1 MTTAPKL
8 KGQPLKAPSL
18 KAPSLK
24 APRAAHFCLL
34 SSIVIMAMLF
44 SHFARAET
52 YSFAFVPQQSAKKL
66 AKKWVPILNYLG
78 EKTGDTY
85 QFRTAK
91 NIPTFEQRVLN
102 KNYDIAYMNPYHFV
116 VFNEKADYRALAKQ
130 RNKQIKGIIVVRKD
144 ATLESLQQ
152 LANQKL
158 AFPAPAAF
166 AASILPRAELGKRNI
181 AFTPKYVS
189 SHDSVYLNVA
199 KGFMPA
205 GGGVMRTFNNT
216 NAETREQLRVLWTT
230 PGYTPHAFA
239 VKDSFPA
246 DAAERLLQAMLSM
259 NDTEQGKTLLKS
271 VSFKGMEAANNSDW
285 NDVKELALNT
295 LLGTN

>member
-1 MTTAPKL
+1 MGSALTAQL
-8 KGQPLKAPSL
+8 TRQWLSV
-18 KAPSLK
+18 
-24 APRAAHFCLL
+24 AA
-34 SSIVIMAMLF
+34 IAMALLF
-44 SHFARAET
+44 STVLAADT

-78 EKTGDTY
+78 DKTGDTY

-102 KNYDIAYMNPYHFV
+102 NNYDIAYMNPYHFV
-116 VFNEKADYRALAKQ
+116 VFNEKVGYRALAKQ
-130 RNKQIKGIIVVRKD
+130 RNKQIKGIIVVRK
-144 ATLESLQQ
+144 ESGIETLQQ
-152 LANQKL
+152 LANHDL

-166 AASILPRAELGKRNI
+166 AASILPRAELSKRNI
-181 AFTPKYVS
+181 AFTPRYVS

-216 NAETREQLRVLWTT
+216 NPKTREQLRVLWST

-239 VKDSFPA
+239 VKNNFPA

-259 NDTEQGKTLLKS
+259 NNTADGNALLKS
-271 VSFKGMEAANNSDW
+271 INFNGMEAAKNSDW
-285 NDVKELALNT
+285 NDVKGLALNT
-295 LLGTN
+295 LLGTD